1 MDKNKRKQVIQNM
14 LLIKTKIN
22 ARNSENR
29 EIENIGF
36 YNDFQFK
43 NMGLAVTNIYIVKMN
58 NDIDKSSENFAK
70 KESQN
75 RNLSSERTL
84 YEIYDQDNNMIATV
98 DEMGIIHFDE
108 EYIETLK
115 DVSEKYFNMLDLEN
129 EEFILP
135 EELSKEDLVLDEHEL
150 LEQEFENKKGNIE
163 RNIGS
168 KIDAYSEINTNQK
181 PIFDNITNKQ
191 EIDPNTK
198 VTSSETIA
206 DMIPEIR
213 QKGIIK
219 IGVVYSDKVK
229 GQNGRFSFIGID
241 KDGNIQTLDSL
252 QNTEGT
258 TTGQNVISINSR
270 DGSLVEEEQVAGLVR
285 INGRSKANGE
295 EELLSVKTGAYG
307 ILEVDYVRADM
318 SKDKDERYMSAPIQT
333 KNMYPTTRE
342 VREFM
347 DKYKNTN
354 ISDELERADE
364 QLEDQ
369 NKTKLRNVDDIAG
382 NDELSIDTVIV
393 LENGEETS
401 IRKEA
406 QKAKV
411 DPEDFLSRYNSRGG
425 KTPDDKIESIQ
436 EEYIEEYGAPSHN
449 KDNR

>member
-1 MDKNKRKQVIQNM
+1 MDKNNRKQIIENM
-14 LLIKTKIN
+14 ILIKTRIN

-36 YNDFQFK
+36 YHDFEFK
-43 NMGLAVTNIYIVKMN
+43 NTGLAVSNIYIVKMN
-58 NDIDKSSENFAK
+58 NDIDKSSK
-70 KESQN
+70 KESKN
-75 RNLSSERTL
+75 HNLSSERIL
-84 YEIYDQDNNMIATV
+84 YEIYDANNNMIATV

-115 DVSEKYFNMLDLEN
+115 DVSEEYFNMLDLEN
-129 EEFILP
+129 EEFMLP
-135 EELSKEDLVLDEHEL
+135 EELSKEDLILDEQEL
-150 LEQEFENKKGNIE
+150 LEQEFEHKKGNIE

-168 KIDAYSEINTNQK
+168 KNINAYSEIATDQK

-191 EIDPNTK
+191 EIDPYTK
-198 VTSSETIA
+198 ATSTETIA
-206 DMIPEIR
+206 DMIPEIK
-213 QKGIIK
+213 QKGIVK
-219 IGVVYSDKVK
+219 MGVVYSDKVK
-229 GQNGRFSFIGID
+229 GQNGRFCFIGID

-258 TTGQNVISINSR
+258 TTGQTVISINSR

-285 INGRSKANGE
+285 IKGRSRTNGE
-295 EELLSVKTGAYG
+295 EELLSVKVGPYG
-307 ILEVDYVRADM
+307 TLEVDYVRADM
-318 SKDKDERYMSAPIQT
+318 SKNKDERNMSAPIQT

-347 DKYKNTN
+347 DKYKNTD
-354 ISDELERADE
+354 ISEELERADE
-364 QLEDQ
+364 QLETE
-369 NKTKLRNVDDIAG
+369 NNTKLRNVDDIAG

-393 LENGEETS
+393 LENGEETT

-411 DPEDFLSRYNSRGG
+411 DPEDFLNRYNSRGG